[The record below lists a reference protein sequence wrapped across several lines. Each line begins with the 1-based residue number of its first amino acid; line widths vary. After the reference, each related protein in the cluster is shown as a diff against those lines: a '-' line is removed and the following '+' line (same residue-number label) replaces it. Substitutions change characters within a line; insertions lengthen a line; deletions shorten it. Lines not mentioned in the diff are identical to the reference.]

1 MSGGM
6 RCKAQTAAILG
17 VSRGF
22 VTQQRARQASPKFK
36 CVMGERLCRLGT
48 AGYFVSWKKTSAD
61 YGEPGNRSIS
71 FASGNGAKRRSI
83 YTSPGKSSFVI
94 FAQ

>member
-22 VTQQRARQASPKFK
+22 VTQQRARQAPQKFK
-36 CVMGERLCRLGT
+36 LVMAEHLRFNLIHHANPIGMILYHEN
-48 AGYFVSWKKTSAD
+48 YFLH
-61 YGEPGNRSIS
+61 R
-71 FASGNGAKRRSI
+71 
-83 YTSPGKSSFVI
+83 
-94 FAQ
+94 